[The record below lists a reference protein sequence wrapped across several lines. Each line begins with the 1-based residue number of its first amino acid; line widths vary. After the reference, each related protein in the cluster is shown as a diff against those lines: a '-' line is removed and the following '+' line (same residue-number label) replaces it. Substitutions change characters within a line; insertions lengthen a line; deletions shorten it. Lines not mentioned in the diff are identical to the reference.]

1 MILSIVFFI
10 NLILILNTYIILK
23 SFREKTPRGVR
34 LQIFYFLLRKRQGLA
49 ARSRA
54 PPDKYARCSPGG
66 APWYAQL
73 FQGVMIAL
81 ISILK

>member
-1 MILSIVFFI
+1 ML
-10 NLILILNTYIILK
+10 IILK

-54 PPDKYARCSPGG
+54 PPDKYAR
-66 APWYAQL
+66 WYAQL

-81 ISILK
+81 KSFLK